1 MTRVAA
7 AGAAALRVLGGTDV
21 RGATPGGA
29 HGPGTVP
36 GGAHLRDAPAVFAD
50 LRGAVPGGTHLTGAA
65 PVAGHLPGARAALA
79 GPAYATGPYPLLV
92 LAATT
97 AALILGVWG
106 LHAWRGGRADRAA
119 LVERL
124 AGDPGHGP
132 RRASFSGLDRRVR
145 GYAWGRRLEGRLAAT
160 GTELT
165 PGQFTA
171 AFAGV
176 VLVAWLLAAVILAP
190 FFGPIA
196 ALLAGWAAY
205 SFLSWRRRVRTERFI
220 AQLPDLARVL
230 ANATQAGLA
239 LRTAVSMAAD
249 ELDAPAGEELKQVA
263 DAMALGHSVEDALGE
278 LQGRL
283 PSRELIVL
291 VSTLVLSSRAGGSVV
306 ESLRNLTVTLEER
319 KETRREV
326 RTQMSQVTVTAYA
339 VPVIGIGSLLLLDRI
354 MPGSLGAMTGSNI
367 GRICVL
373 ISLALYVI
381 GFALIRRMSR
391 IDV

>member
-1 MTRVAA
+1 MTLLPGGSAATTGPRGGRPALAA
-7 AGAAALRVLGGTDV
+7 AG
-21 RGATPGGA
+21 
-29 HGPGTVP
+29 
-36 GGAHLRDAPAVFAD
+36 RDF
-50 LRGAVPGGTHLTGAA
+50 
-65 PVAGHLPGARAALA
+65 
-79 GPAYATGPYPLLV
+79 ATGPYPLLV
-92 LAATT
+92 LGITVL
-97 AALILGVWG
+97 ALALAVWG
-106 LHAWRGGRADRAA
+106 LHAWRGGRADRVA

-124 AGDPGHGP
+124 AAEAGGPGGAP
-132 RRASFSGLDRRVR
+132 VPFASLDRRVR
-145 GYAWGRRLEGRLAAT
+145 RYAWGRRLAGRLAAT
-160 GTELT
+160 GTNLT

-171 AFAGV
+171 SVIGLV
-176 VLVAWLLAAVILAP
+176 VGSWVAAAALLAP

-196 ALLAGWAAY
+196 ALIAGWAAY
-205 SFLSWRRRVRTERFI
+205 SFLEWRRRIRTERFI

-239 LRTAVSMAAD
+239 LRTAVSMAAE
-249 ELDAPAGEELKQVA
+249 ELDAPAGEELKKVA
-263 DAMALGHSVEDALGE
+263 DAMAVGHPIEDALGE
-278 LQGRL
+278 LQQRL

-319 KETRREV
+319 KETRREI

-339 VPVIGIGSLLLLDRI
+339 VPVIGLGSLFLLDRI
-354 MPGSLGAMTGSNI
+354 MPGSLSAMTGSTV

-373 ISLALYVI
+373 ISLGLYAL

>member
-1 MTRVAA
+1 MTRPLAA
-7 AGAAALRVLGGTDV
+7 AG
-21 RGATPGGA
+21 
-29 HGPGTVP
+29 
-36 GGAHLRDAPAVFAD
+36 RDF
-50 LRGAVPGGTHLTGAA
+50 
-65 PVAGHLPGARAALA
+65 
-79 GPAYATGPYPLLV
+79 ATGPYPLLV
-92 LAATT
+92 LGVTVL
-97 AALILGVWG
+97 ALALAVWG

-124 AGDPGHGP
+124 AAEAGGPGGP
-132 RRASFSGLDRRVR
+132 DSAPVSFAALDRRIR
-145 GYAWGRRLEGRLAAT
+145 GYAWGRRLAGRLAAT
-160 GTELT
+160 GTNLT

-171 AFAGV
+171 AAIGLV
-176 VLVAWLLAAVILAP
+176 LSSWLVAAVLLAP

-196 ALLAGWAAY
+196 ALIAGWAAY
-205 SFLSWRRRVRTERFI
+205 SFLEWRRRVRTERFI

-239 LRTAVSMAAD
+239 LRTAVSMAAE
-249 ELDAPAGEELKQVA
+249 ELDAPAGEELKKVA
-263 DAMALGHSVEDALGE
+263 DAMAVGHSIDDALGE
-278 LQGRL
+278 LQQRL

-319 KETRREV
+319 KETRREI

-339 VPVIGIGSLLLLDRI
+339 VPVIGLGSLFLLDRI
-354 MPGSLGAMTGSNI
+354 MPGSLSAMTGSTV

-373 ISLALYVI
+373 ISLGLYAL

-391 IDV
+391 IDI

>member
-1 MTRVAA
+1 MTPLAA
-7 AGAAALRVLGGTDV
+7 PGAGRL
-21 RGATPGGA
+21 PGSGVVSA
-29 HGPGTVP
+29 
-36 GGAHLRDAPAVFAD
+36 APAW
-50 LRGAVPGGTHLTGAA
+50 AA
-65 PVAGHLPGARAALA
+65 
-79 GPAYATGPYPLLV
+79 GPYPVLV
-92 LAATT
+92 IVLTLV
-97 AALILGVWG
+97 ALTLGVGG
-106 LHAWRGGRADRAA
+106 LHTWRGGRADRAA

-124 AGDPGHGP
+124 AGDPGRGP
-132 RRASFSGLDRRVR
+132 SRAAFSGLDRWVR
-145 GYAWGRRLEGRLAAT
+145 RYAWGRRLEGRLAAT

-165 PGQFTA
+165 PGQFSA

-176 VLVAWLLAAVILAP
+176 VLAAWLLAAVVLAP

-196 ALLAGWAAY
+196 ALIAGWVAY

-249 ELDAPAGEELKQVA
+249 ELEAPAGEELKQVA
-263 DAMALGHSVEDALGE
+263 DAMALGRSVEDALAE
-278 LQGRL
+278 LQQRL

-291 VSTLVLSSRAGGSVV
+291 VSTLVLASRAGGSLV

-326 RTQMSQVTVTAYA
+326 RTQMSQVTVTAAA
-339 VPVIGIGSLLLLDRI
+339 VPIMGIGSLLLIDRV
-354 MPGSLGAMTGSNI
+354 MPGALGALTGSGI

-373 ISLALYVI
+373 VSLSLYVV
-381 GFALIRRMSR
+381 GFVLIRRMSR

>member
-1 MTRVAA
+1 MTPGSPASPTTTRTGVLAA
-7 AGAAALRVLGGTDV
+7 A
-21 RGATPGGA
+21 
-29 HGPGTVP
+29 
-36 GGAHLRDAPAVFAD
+36 FAS
-50 LRGAVPGGTHLTGAA
+50 
-65 PVAGHLPGARAALA
+65 
-79 GPAYATGPYPLLV
+79 GPYPLLV
-92 LAATT
+92 LGAATL
-97 AALILGVWG
+97 ALVLGVWG
-106 LHAWRGGRADRAA
+106 LTALQGGRADRAA

-124 AGDPGHGP
+124 A
-132 RRASFSGLDRRVR
+132 AESGAPVTRKVPFAALDRRVR
-145 GYAWGRRLEGRLAAT
+145 RYAWGRRLAGRLAAT
-160 GTELT
+160 GTNLT

-171 AFAGV
+171 AVLGLIAGS
-176 VLVAWLLAAVILAP
+176 WLLAALILAP

-196 ALLAGWAAY
+196 ALLAAWAGY
-205 SFLSWRRRVRTERFI
+205 SFLEWRRRVRTERFI
-220 AQLPDLARVL
+220 AQLPELARVL

-239 LRTAVSMAAD
+239 LRTAVSMAAE
-249 ELDAPAGEELKQVA
+249 ELEAPAGEELKKVS

-278 LQGRL
+278 LQQRL

-319 KETRREV
+319 KETRREI

-339 VPVIGIGSLLLLDRI
+339 VPVIGLGSLLLLDRI
-354 MPGSLGAMTGSNI
+354 MPGSLGAMTGSTI

-373 ISLALYVI
+373 ISLGLYVV

>member
-1 MTRVAA
+1 MTASLSAA
-7 AGAAALRVLGGTDV
+7 ATA
-21 RGATPGGA
+21 
-29 HGPGTVP
+29 
-36 GGAHLRDAPAVFAD
+36 
-50 LRGAVPGGTHLTGAA
+50 
-65 PVAGHLPGARAALA
+65 A
-79 GPAYATGPYPLLV
+79 GPAFASGPYPLLV
-92 LAATT
+92 LGLATV
-97 AALILGVWG
+97 ALALGVWG
-106 LHAWRGGRADRAA
+106 LHAWWGGRADRAA
-119 LVERL
+119 LVDRL
-124 AGDPGHGP
+124 AGEAGHGP

-160 GTELT
+160 GTDLT

-171 AFAGV
+171 AVAGV
-176 VLVAWLLAAVILAP
+176 IAVAWLLAAVILAP

-196 ALLAGWAAY
+196 AILAGWAGL
-205 SFLSWRRRVRTERFI
+205 SFLEWRRRVRTERFI

-249 ELDAPAGEELKQVA
+249 ELEAPAGEELKQVA

-278 LQGRL
+278 LQQRL

-326 RTQMSQVTVTAYA
+326 RTQMSQVTLTAYA

-354 MPGSLGAMTGSNI
+354 MPGSLTAMTGSNI

-373 ISLALYVI
+373 ISLGLYVI